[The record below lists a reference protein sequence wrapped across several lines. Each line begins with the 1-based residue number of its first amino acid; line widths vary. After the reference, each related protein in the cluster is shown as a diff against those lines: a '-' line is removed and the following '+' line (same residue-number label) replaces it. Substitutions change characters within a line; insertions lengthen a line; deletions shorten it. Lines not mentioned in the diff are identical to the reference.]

1 MEVAPHGTST
11 HWKHR
16 IGHHLGR
23 CTHIRRRTATQRSNR
38 IRMEHMINAVYDA
51 LRPAVS
57 LVWAQAG
64 PGVLISGRY
73 KIVADRFVQ
82 WENDLYVDGEWYSQ
96 ASTVD
101 RLKQVAANLERRNG
115 YE

>member
-1 MEVAPHGTST
+1 
-11 HWKHR
+11 
-16 IGHHLGR
+16 
-23 CTHIRRRTATQRSNR
+23 
-38 IRMEHMINAVYDA
+38 MINAVYDA
-51 LRPAVS
+51 LRPAAS

-64 PGVLISGRY
+64 PGVLVSGRY
-73 KIVADRFVQ
+73 KIVADRYVQ

-101 RLKQVAANLERRNG
+101 RLMQVAANLERRNG